1 MPFANSHCLIPV
13 FPPFRWQGRD
23 WSDAEGTGGHDRT
36 SAARQE
42 PGSGRHL
49 EHTDS
54 QPVSELSDSQNREVD
69 AISSTQ
75 THSR

>member
-1 MPFANSHCLIPV
+1 MPCAISHRLIPV

-23 WSDAEGTGGHDRT
+23 RSDEEGTGGHDRT
-36 SAARQE
+36 STARQE

-49 EHTDS
+49 EHADS
-54 QPVSELSDSQNREVD
+54 QPVSELGDSQNREVD